1 MNKREECLNLAN
13 KCVNGGEREQDYGSP
28 RDCFTTIAK
37 LWSVHLDR
45 DITPADV
52 ANMMI
57 LLKVARNQHKHKADN
72 WVDICGYGCIGYELS
87 SND

>member
-13 KCVNGGEREQDYGSP
+13 KCVNGEREQDYGSP
-28 RDCFTTIAK
+28 CDCFTTIAK
-37 LWSVHLDR
+37 LWSVYLGR
-45 DITPADV
+45 DITPVDV

-57 LLKVARNQHKHKADN
+57 LLKVARNQHKPKADN
-72 WVDICGYGCIGYELS
+72 WIDLAGYSACGYEIS